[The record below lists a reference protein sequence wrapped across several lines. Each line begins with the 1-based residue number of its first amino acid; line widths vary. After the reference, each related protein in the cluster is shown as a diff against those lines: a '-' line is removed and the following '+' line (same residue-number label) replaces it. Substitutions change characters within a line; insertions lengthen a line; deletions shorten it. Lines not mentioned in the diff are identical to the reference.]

1 VDTGEDA
8 YLALAPHERRRQPG
22 RPVIMRARTWDHA
35 LIAQLMRAFASV
47 PQVVEA
53 FKDMNYLD
61 NAMDLEGKKA
71 TVFAVLVH

>member
-1 VDTGEDA
+1 M
-8 YLALAPHERRRQPG
+8 
-22 RPVIMRARTWDHA
+22 IMRARTWDHA

-61 NAMDLEGKKA
+61 NAMDLEGTTIGTSQYLFTEA
-71 TVFAVLVH
+71 SLQT